1 MDFPVTLTSIQSS
14 LSCQEESQDQLAF
27 QMTVAWTQQPVC
39 PVYQA
44 KQYESDLGLR
54 GSLIQVCAKEP
65 FPFDS
70 ITCPLS

>member
-44 KQYESDLGLR
+44 KQ
-54 GSLIQVCAKEP
+54 
-65 FPFDS
+65 
-70 ITCPLS
+70 